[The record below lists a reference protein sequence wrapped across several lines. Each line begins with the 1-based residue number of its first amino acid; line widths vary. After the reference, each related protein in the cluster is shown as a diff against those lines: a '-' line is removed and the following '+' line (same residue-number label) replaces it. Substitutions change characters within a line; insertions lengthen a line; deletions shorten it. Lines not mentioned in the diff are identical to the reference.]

1 MKLSRKL
8 SVSIGILFLSAFLFY
23 GIGQT
28 LVEDVLSKNN
38 AINLIDGSDPV
49 FALGALLMFGNSIV
63 VIAIGILISKFI
75 KPYSEQ
81 VALGYLSTRVAE
93 GLILAVGIVAYASV
107 GALSH
112 AGIVEPVTLARDM
125 NQFFYILG
133 MLSLGIGSVI
143 TFSFIAKTDL
153 IPRWLSIWA
162 VISYSVFSI
171 GMIAEFFGLQ
181 ISLIA
186 AGIGGIF
193 EIGFPVYLFIKGMR
207 LKVE

>member
-1 MKLSRKL
+1 MKLSKKL
-8 SVSIGILFLSAFLFY
+8 SVSIGLLFLSAFLFY

-28 LVEDVLSKNN
+28 LVEDVLSKSN
-38 AINLIDGSDPV
+38 AINLINGSDPM
-49 FALGALLMFGNSIV
+49 FALGALLMFGNSVV

-81 VALGYLSTRVAE
+81 VALGYLSTRIAE

-107 GALSH
+107 GILSH
-112 AGIVEPVTLARDM
+112 AGIVDPVAFARDV
-125 NQFFYILG
+125 NQLFYLLG
-133 MLSLGIGSVI
+133 MLSLGIGSVV

-153 IPRWLSIWA
+153 IPRWLSIWGI
-162 VISYSVFSI
+162 VSYSIFSI

-186 AGIGGIF
+186 AGLGGIF
-193 EIGFPVYLFIKGMR
+193 EIGFPIYLFVKGMR
-207 LKVE
+207 LKTE